1 MCYYIFHMVTMSMLV
16 TEYTLSNKKYIMK
29 NKCIN
34 FKRQF
39 FFPLKMRAKVKEIK
53 KTERRYYGDM

>member
-1 MCYYIFHMVTMSMLV
+1 
-16 TEYTLSNKKYIMK
+16 MK
-29 NKCIN
+29 NKFIN
-34 FKRQF
+34 FKRH